1 MTQTL
6 GSEPGACP
14 KPIAVPIPD
23 GIRMTWGLPLDT
35 GGLPITSYS
44 ASYKEF
50 GGDWIITATGLPS
63 QPRYYDFL
71 DIENLDP
78 QTTYQVSVRPAN
90 DVGFGPWSPPSDLT
104 YAGPP
109 TLSGGGGITDRIR
122 FTVIEMNTNK
132 ILTRDLVVMEPQ
144 VMAALSGPAQVNF
157 KIPQAEQ
164 FSSSWGIEW
173 KCWGQWVVVEME
185 IANVRRIVACTITND
200 VKIDPESG
208 ALVVESLGFS
218 DYPRGLPWLE
228 NWNDIAVDPFEVVE
242 RIWNHVQ
249 SFPNAQLNVEVHP
262 VESGTQMLPGYGF
275 DGSIL
280 NFDFFALFIRSVDFT
295 DCGDFISGLS
305 RDLPFDYIEK
315 AEWNADRTEVSRTL
329 ELAYPKRGIQRT
341 EHSFRMGE
349 NVLSAELAEEKDIE
363 HADDVIIR
371 GWFPGKV
378 YDARVSN
385 FDMTRARR
393 TVIEEDAKINST
405 ERAVA
410 WAHRKLQRR
419 IVPRYWSKVI
429 IDPNHPHGPFGSWE
443 LGDSIWIKG
452 EYPWIGEVA
461 QWHRIMAWSYD
472 EAAGRM
478 ELSCKVE
485 GAFNYDPIEY
495 DPNIADNPRED
506 PNLLYNGYF
515 DSNLAGW
522 SALQGQW
529 IRVISDGY
537 TEPGCVR
544 IDCDDAGEKFLS
556 QKIGILGGQRFRVEG
571 MVRWDNIECV
581 APDVPSIILK
591 GITYYQG
598 LEIGEVDFDTL
609 TGVEVVGNH
618 AWFRLFEQ
626 EWTCPLLGAPETIDQ
641 IAIQLT
647 ITDNVIDGTAWW
659 DDIRIMRYKDAPS

>member
-1 MTQTL
+1 M
-6 GSEPGACP
+6 
-14 KPIAVPIPD
+14 
-23 GIRMTWGLPLDT
+23 
-35 GGLPITSYS
+35 
-44 ASYKEF
+44 
-50 GGDWIITATGLPS
+50 
-63 QPRYYDFL
+63 
-71 DIENLDP
+71 
-78 QTTYQVSVRPAN
+78 
-90 DVGFGPWSPPSDLT
+90 
-104 YAGPP
+104 
-109 TLSGGGGITDRIR
+109 ITDRLR
-122 FTVIEMNTNK
+122 FTVMEMNTNK
-132 ILTRDLVVMEPQ
+132 ILTRDLIVMEPQ
-144 VMAALSGPAQVNF
+144 VMSALSGPSQVNF

-173 KCWGQWVVVEME
+173 KCWGQWIIVELE
-185 IANVRRIVACTITND
+185 IDNVRQIIACTITHD
-200 VKIDPESG
+200 VKVDPGSG
-208 ALVVESLGFS
+208 ALTIESIGFS

-249 SFPNAQLNVEVHP
+249 SYPNAQLNVEVHP
-262 VESGTQMLPGYGF
+262 VDSGTQMLPGYGF

-280 NFDFFALFIRSVDFT
+280 NFDFFALFIRAVDFT
-295 DCGDFISGLS
+295 DCGEFINGLS
-305 RDLPFDYIEK
+305 RDIPFDFIEY
-315 AEWNADRTEVSRTL
+315 AEWNPQRTEVTR
-329 ELAYPKRGIQRT
+329 ELRLSYPKRGIQRT

-349 NVLSAELAEEKDIE
+349 NVLSAELADEKDIE
-363 HADDVIIR
+363 WCDDVIIR

-419 IVPRYWSKVI
+419 ITPHYWSKVV
-429 IDPNHPHGPFGSWE
+429 IDPNHPHGPFGGWE

-452 EYPWIGEVA
+452 DYPWIGTVE

-472 EAAGRM
+472 EASGKM

-485 GAFNYDPIEY
+485 GAFNYDPIVY
-495 DPNIADNPRED
+495 DPNILDNPTED

-515 DSNLAGW
+515 DKNLAGW
-522 SALQGQW
+522 SALFGQW

-544 IDCDDAGEKFLS
+544 IDCDDHGEAFLS

-571 MVRWDNIECV
+571 MVRWEQFENTDPL
-581 APDVPSIILK
+581 AKSIILQAV
-591 GITYYQG
+591 TYYQG
-598 LEIGEVDFDTL
+598 EYRDTIDIDFL
-609 TGVEVVGNH
+609 TGAETDGDH
-618 AWFRLFEQ
+618 AWFKLFMQ
-626 EWTCPLLGAPETIDQ
+626 EWTAPDLGQPETIDQ
-641 IAIQLT
+641 VALQLT
-647 ITDNVIDGTAWW
+647 VTDNVIDGVAWW